1 MISYSTV
8 WAAKA
13 FASIIYGQP
22 RNVLAFARF
31 MLLNGHIAEKSLAAL
46 KTVPDERDLVAA
58 AQGNPARFAD
68 LYELHFERVYAFV
81 SRCASSRQEAEDL
94 TSEVFQQ
101 ALANIKK
108 FEWRGVPFA
117 AWLIRIAANAI
128 ADRWRRQARERG
140 KPTPEESAIVTE
152 PAQDTESRALLF
164 RLVRG
169 LPDDQRRVVLMRFA
183 AEKKRWGNCPRA
195 WAVRRGGAAAAIPG
209 SCEIA
214 RGTGQQAG

>member
-1 MISYSTV
+1 
-8 WAAKA
+8 
-13 FASIIYGQP
+13 
-22 RNVLAFARF
+22 
-31 MLLNGHIAEKSLAAL
+31 MLLNGHIAGRRLAAL

-81 SRCASSRQEAEDL
+81 SRRASSRQEAEDL

-183 AEKKRWGNCPRA
+183 AEKSVG
-195 WAVRRGGAAAAIPG
+195 
-209 SCEIA
+209 EIA
-214 RGTGQQAG
+214 RALGRSEGAVRQLQFRALAKLRGELGSKPGE

>member
-1 MISYSTV
+1 
-8 WAAKA
+8 
-13 FASIIYGQP
+13 
-22 RNVLAFARF
+22 
-31 MLLNGHIAEKSLAAL
+31 LAAL
-46 KTVPDERDLVAA
+46 KTVPDERALVAA

-81 SRCASSRQEAEDL
+81 SRRASSRQETEDL

-140 KPTPEESAIVTE
+140 KPTPEESATVTE

-183 AEKKRWGNCPRA
+183 AEKSVG
-195 WAVRRGGAAAAIPG
+195 
-209 SCEIA
+209 EIA
-214 RGTGQQAG
+214 RALGRSEGAVRQLQFRALAKLRGELGSKPGERNG